1 MCRLVLHAKRRH
13 PEGMMTSAP
22 LSLTAIGLGY
32 CARHL
37 VVSRPG
43 LFAPV
48 VGTARS
54 AEKLADMPDGVQ
66 PLLFDSETL
75 APELVQ
81 ALSHT
86 DILLVSAPPDERGDP
101 VLRVAG
107 EVLARAQVKQVVYLT
122 TLGVYG
128 DHQGGWVDETGPTH
142 GESPRLQRRL
152 DAEAAWLAF
161 GETQKIPVAV
171 LRLAGIYGPG
181 RNVLAQLRAGTAR
194 IIDKPGQVF
203 NRIHVEDVA
212 RAIVA
217 VVAQRFSGLLNVTD
231 DLPAASGEPIRF
243 GAELLGVAQ
252 PLAVPFDEAA
262 KAMNPM
268 ALSFWASSKRVSNTR
283 LTKELGV
290 ELAYPTYQQGLKALA
305 EAGEGA

>member
-1 MCRLVLHAKRRH
+1 MCRLVLHGKGPH
-13 PEGMMTSAP
+13 PEDMTNSIP

-37 VVSRPG
+37 VMSRPG
-43 LFAPV
+43 LFASV

-54 AEKLADMPDGVQ
+54 AEKLADMPAGVQ
-66 PLLFDSETL
+66 PLPFDGETL
-75 APELVQ
+75 APELAH
-81 ALSHT
+81 ALSRT

-101 VLRVAG
+101 VLRAAG
-107 EVLARAQVKQVVYLT
+107 EALALGQVKQVVYLT

-161 GETQKIPVAV
+161 GEARNIPIAV

-212 RAIVA
+212 RAIEA
-217 VVAQRFSGLLNVTD
+217 VVEQRFSGLLNVTD
-231 DLPAASGEPIRF
+231 DLPAASGEPIMF
-243 GAELLGVAQ
+243 GAQLLGMPSPPV
-252 PLAVPFDEAA
+252 VPFEEAA
-262 KAMNPM
+262 KAMHPM
-268 ALSFWASSKRVSNTR
+268 ALSFWASSKRVSNAR

-290 ELAYPTYQQGLKALA
+290 ELAYPTYQRGLKALA